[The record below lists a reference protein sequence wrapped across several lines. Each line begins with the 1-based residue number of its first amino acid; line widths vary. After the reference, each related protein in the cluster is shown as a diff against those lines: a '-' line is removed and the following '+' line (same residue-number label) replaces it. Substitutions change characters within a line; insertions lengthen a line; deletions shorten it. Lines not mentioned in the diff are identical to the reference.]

1 MVGSA
6 TGGQLIAALLWL
18 ATPEAPPAPVPD
30 QQLLLY
36 LAEFGGDE
44 ESAPD
49 PVEFEDGSVETTPAS
64 EPGKKDEH
72 ARKKEQ

>member
-1 MVGSA
+1 MVGSTA
-6 TGGQLIAALLWL
+6 GGQLIAAWLWL

-36 LAEFGGDE
+36 LAEFGDDE

-49 PVEFEDGSVETTPAS
+49 PVEFEVESVEATPAS
-64 EPGKKDEH
+64 EPGKKDAH
-72 ARKKEQ
+72 VQQKEP